1 MSETAV
7 KQSPRNRN
15 SPKMNSSKLS
25 KSKSKTLDN
34 LDIIG
39 VLPVTEQRLKEK
51 KLITKINTADIKQ
64 GMLMTPAPA
73 MLKGVA
79 TAVAVRES

>member
-7 KQSPRNRN
+7 KQSSRNRN
-15 SPKMNSSKLS
+15 SPKVNSSKLS

-34 LDIIG
+34 QDIVG
-39 VLPVTEQRLKEK
+39 VLPVSEQAARSK
-51 KLITKINTADIKQ
+51 KNQIKKIKTADLKQ

-73 MLKGVA
+73 ALKGAA
-79 TAVAVRES
+79 TAVA